1 MYIIESIR
9 VSSIITRIGV
19 DIMIELLTLILS
31 LYRFYVLYDRFITIV
46 RNNRDSLIEDISQ
59 YIEDI
64 KFSKLEVILN
74 IIAVAIIFIL

>member
-1 MYIIESIR
+1 
-9 VSSIITRIGV
+9 
-19 DIMIELLTLILS
+19 MIEILSLILS

-46 RNNRDSLIEDISQ
+46 RNNRDCPIEDISQ
-59 YIEDI
+59 FIEDI

>member
-1 MYIIESIR
+1 
-9 VSSIITRIGV
+9 
-19 DIMIELLTLILS
+19 MIELLTLILS

>member
-1 MYIIESIR
+1 
-9 VSSIITRIGV
+9 
-19 DIMIELLTLILS
+19 MIELLTLILS

-64 KFSKLEVILN
+64 KFSKFEVILN
-74 IIAVAIIFIL
+74 IIAVAVIFIL

>member
-1 MYIIESIR
+1 MYITESIR

-46 RNNRDSLIEDISQ
+46 RNNRDSPIEDISQ

-64 KFSKLEVILN
+64 KFSKFEVILN
-74 IIAVAIIFIL
+74 IIAVAVIFIL

>member
-1 MYIIESIR
+1 
-9 VSSIITRIGV
+9 
-19 DIMIELLTLILS
+19 MIEILSLILS

-46 RNNRDSLIEDISQ
+46 RNNRDTPIEDISQ

>member
-1 MYIIESIR
+1 
-9 VSSIITRIGV
+9 
-19 DIMIELLTLILS
+19 MIELLTLILS

-59 YIEDI
+59 YIEDV

>member
-1 MYIIESIR
+1 MYIIELIR

-19 DIMIELLTLILS
+19 DIMIEILSLILS
-31 LYRFYVLYDRFITIV
+31 LYRLYVLYDRFITIV
-46 RNNRDSLIEDISQ
+46 RNNRYTPIEDISQ

-74 IIAVAIIFIL
+74 IIAVTVIFIL